1 MPLLTGPIID
11 IGPYFRG
18 GEAAKCELARE
29 VNRACEEIGFLVI
42 TGHGVDPRLCERMFA
57 TSREFFDLPLEEK
70 LRIEQRL
77 DDAPRGF
84 SPIAAEGV
92 AYSLLKRAP
101 GDLKESLSIGQVA
114 VPDDDYYRNP
124 AAGSSFAENRWPERP
139 RELKPLYSEY
149 FRLMEHL
156 AVNLMRIFALALE
169 LPETYFDQKIDR
181 HISGFRVINYPDQPA
196 QPLPGQLRAGEHSD
210 YGTLTILRHDN
221 PDRAGGL
228 QVFTRANEWVDVPV
242 VAGSLVINLG
252 DMMQRW
258 TNDRWV
264 STMHR
269 VVNPPRNQ
277 ALASRRMSLV
287 FFHAPNYDAI
297 IECLPNCSETDNPP
311 RHPGLTCGDYIRM
324 KISRQVN
331 FEGAQAQDTN

>member
-1 MPLLTGPIID
+1 MPLLTVPVID
-11 IGPYFRG
+11 ISPYSH
-18 GEAAKCELARE
+18 GEAGKRE
-29 VNRACEEIGFLVI
+29 VARQVNKACEEIGFLVI
-42 TGHGVDPRLCERMFA
+42 TGHGVDPQLCERMFA
-57 TSREFFDLPLEEK
+57 TSRSFFDLPLEEK
-70 LRIEQRL
+70 RRIEQRL
-77 DDAPRGF
+77 NDAPRGF

-101 GDLKESLSIGQVA
+101 GDLKESLSMGQVE
-114 VPDDDYYRNP
+114 VPDDDYYRSP
-124 AAGSSFAENRWPERP
+124 AAGNSFAENRWPERP
-139 RELKPLYSEY
+139 RELKQLYSQY
-149 FRLMEHL
+149 FRVMERL
-156 AVNLMRIFALALE
+156 AVDLMRIFALALK
-169 LPETYFDQKIDR
+169 LPEAYFEDQIDR
-181 HISGFRVINYPDQPA
+181 HISGFRVINYPDQPEE
-196 QPLPGQLRAGEHSD
+196 PLPGQLRAGEHSD

-242 VAGSLVINLG
+242 VAGSLVVNLG

-269 VVNPPRNQ
+269 VVNPPRDQ

-297 IECLPNCSETDNPP
+297 IECLPNCSGTDNPP
-311 RHPGLTCGDYIRM
+311 RHPALTCGDYIRM

-331 FEGAQAQDTN
+331 FEGGEAQEQGN